1 MWSGS
6 SIEMNDS
13 VNSSL
18 MKSSTGRRHIF
29 TIDGPNMLP
38 SSNTSISSVNR
49 ISEETNKPQFLKDNS
64 RDFK

>member
-1 MWSGS
+1 
-6 SIEMNDS
+6 MNDS

-38 SSNTSISSVNR
+38 NSNTSISSLNR
-49 ISEETNKPQFLKDNS
+49 ISEETNKPYYSKDNNKV
-64 RDFK
+64 FKS